1 MPAVNDPPPV
11 TLSYLEVILKNFL
24 NIAITLGGIAAFIM
38 IIIGGF
44 KYMTSGGDPK
54 QTQAASQTITYAII
68 GLLAAI
74 GSWFILK
81 FIAGFTGIDLFNFSI
96 TDTPAS
102 STP

>member
-1 MPAVNDPPPV
+1 MPAPNDPPPA
-11 TLSYLEVILKNFL
+11 TLAHLEVM
-24 NIAITLGGIAAFIM
+24 M

-68 GLLAAI
+68 GLIAAL

-81 FIAGFTGIDLFNFSI
+81 FIGAFTGADLFNFSI
-96 TDTPAS
+96 TDTPS
-102 STP
+102 SLTP